1 MDFAEEF
8 LHIFVADSE
17 VMFLLCQHLLV
28 LDLVLLFATDPIP
41 ASLPA
46 LFGVILVLFA
56 EFVVVECV
64 LALGLRAELTLCLCH
79 VVTPDEQANEHVEE
93 TVDRDE

>member
-17 VMFLLCQHLLV
+17 VMFFLCQHLFV
-28 LDLVLLFATDPIP
+28 LDLVLFLATNPIP
-41 ASLPA
+41 ASFPA
-46 LFGVILVLFA
+46 LFGVILVLLA

-64 LALGLRAELTLCLCH
+64 LALGFRAELALSLSH
-79 VVTPDEQANEHVEE
+79 VVTPDEQADEHV
-93 TVDRDE
+93 